1 MKEMRTLGFSEREAV
16 QAIIDLM
23 RKQKLPIP
31 VGQVVA
37 LELKEDPVCATLV
50 IEDDNGKRTTT
61 QRSAA
66 ELAASLVN
74 YCIERK
80 VRLPSAGDKFVE
92 VIAGT
97 LNLVIFMEQVP
108 GGRRS
113 MVRRKNTPPVS

>member
-1 MKEMRTLGFSEREAV
+1 MKEMRTLGFNEREAV

-37 LELKEDPVCATLV
+37 LELKDDPVSATLV
-50 IEDDNGKRTTT
+50 IADDNGKRTDIH
-61 QRSAA
+61 RSAA

-80 VRLPSAGDKFVE
+80 IRLPSAGDKFVE

-108 GGRRS
+108 GGRRP
-113 MVRRKNTPPVS
+113 MVRRKDTPADS